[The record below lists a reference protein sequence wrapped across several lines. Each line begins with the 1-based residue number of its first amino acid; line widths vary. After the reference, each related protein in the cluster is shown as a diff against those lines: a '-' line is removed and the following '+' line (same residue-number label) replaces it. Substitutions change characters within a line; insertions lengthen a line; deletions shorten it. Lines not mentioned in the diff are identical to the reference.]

1 VDVSATNFSAPASFK
16 GGNDMIRFPKSGGK
30 TRNHWYNAYLLV
42 FIFYM
47 LFPLI
52 ILCLAKDQW
61 LDWYVLGCPFSVG
74 AIVCFFFASNLISS
88 VGGAEVILLAVYY
101 FPLLI
106 CMLSGV
112 FAMHGR
118 LRWRFAPFT
127 LLVIDAIC
135 NIIFLP
141 EHIAGLAIDI
151 TLIVFLMQAVKC
163 KKEKC
168 SVTTSA

>member
-1 VDVSATNFSAPASFK
+1 
-16 GGNDMIRFPKSGGK
+16 MRFPKFGDN
-30 TRNHWYNAYLLV
+30 TRNHWYNAYLLI
-42 FIFYM
+42 FIIYM
-47 LFPLI
+47 LFLLI
-52 ILCLAKDQW
+52 VLFLAKDQW

-74 AIVCFFFASNLISS
+74 AIVCFFFSSNLISS
-88 VGGAEVILLAVYY
+88 FGGAEVILLAVYY

-118 LRWRFAPFT
+118 LRWRFIPFM
-127 LLVIDAIC
+127 LLAIDAIC
-135 NIIFLP
+135 NVLFLT
-141 EHIAGLAIDI
+141 EHIVGLVIDI